1 MLILNCLVYNIF
13 IEKFFEFQKG
23 RVFMEN
29 ANVMVVRFNEALM
42 APVVEG
48 VTFEIGDSN
57 KELAQ
62 FYKLIHTDIV
72 EHLSVKI
79 NKRKY
84 DLWFDEEGKFKRNAP
99 LYPLSYNGKIYDVI
113 MGNIV
118 VTKSRNGRTEGI
130 PDKEWDSL
138 KKALEE
144 KAYEALREVSKM
156 INK

>member
-1 MLILNCLVYNIF
+1 MNLR
-13 IEKFFEFQKG
+13 KG
-23 RVFMEN
+23 VFFMEN
-29 ANVMVVRFNEALM
+29 ANVMVVSFNKALM
-42 APVVEG
+42 MPVVEG
-48 VTFEIGDSN
+48 VTFEIGVSK
-57 KELAQ
+57 KELDQ

-72 EHLSVKI
+72 EHLSVNI
-79 NKRKY
+79 NGKMY
-84 DLWFDEEGKFKRNAP
+84 DLWFDEEGKFKKNAP
-99 LYPLSYNGKIYDVI
+99 LYPLSDNGKIYDVI

-118 VTKSRNGRTEGI
+118 VTKSKNGEIEGI

>member
-1 MLILNCLVYNIF
+1 MDKSIYSESLAEDRDNFIDNLFNKTDDVTLDDVDDVLETPGLVINLD
-13 IEKFFEFQKG
+13 E
-23 RVFMEN
+23 VNN
-29 ANVMVVRFNEALM
+29 AAL
-42 APVVEG
+42 
-48 VTFEIGDSN
+48 SRS
-57 KELAQ
+57 
-62 FYKLIHTDIV
+62 TDII
-72 EHLSVKI
+72 EHLSVEI

-118 VTKSRNGRTEGI
+118 VTKSRNGKTEGI

-144 KAYEALREVSKM
+144 KAYEALRAVSKM
-156 INK
+156 IK

>member
-1 MLILNCLVYNIF
+1 MNLR
-13 IEKFFEFQKG
+13 KG
-23 RVFMEN
+23 VFFMEN
-29 ANVMVVRFNEALM
+29 ANVMVVSFNKALM
-42 APVVEG
+42 MPVVEG
-48 VTFEIGDSN
+48 VTFEIGVSK
-57 KELAQ
+57 KELDQ

-72 EHLSVKI
+72 EHLSVNI
-79 NKRKY
+79 NGKMY
-84 DLWFDEEGKFKRNAP
+84 DLWFDEEGKFKKNAP
-99 LYPLSYNGKIYDVI
+99 LYPLSDNGKIYDVI

-118 VTKSRNGRTEGI
+118 VTKSKNCEIEGI